1 MFLSDDL
8 INALPFVN
16 AILTNSKVKKI
27 TKTLQLHN
35 AFKSKDDDL
44 RKESSLDKIYQ
55 NQKKNLILFLDK
67 ANSKAKV
74 S

>member
-35 AFKSKDDDL
+35 AFKSKDDDA
-44 RKESSLDKIYQ
+44 REETSL
-55 NQKKNLILFLDK
+55 NSNT
-67 ANSKAKV
+67 SKAKR
-74 S
+74 